1 MSFLVSL
8 GVERMVERKKKKYA
22 SIFEVQKRLSFKG
35 GPDLS
40 QKIDEIIYGN
50 DEPPRKKKK

>member
-1 MSFLVSL
+1 MEMSRSGLM
-8 GVERMVERKKKKYA
+8 RMTDRKEKKYA

-35 GPDLS
+35 GPNLS
-40 QKIDEIIYGN
+40 QEIDEIVYGN